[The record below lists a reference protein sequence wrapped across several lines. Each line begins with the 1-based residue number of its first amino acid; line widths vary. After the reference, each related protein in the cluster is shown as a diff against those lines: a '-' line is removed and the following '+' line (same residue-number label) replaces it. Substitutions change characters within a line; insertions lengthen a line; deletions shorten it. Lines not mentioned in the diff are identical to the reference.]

1 MYNKAFK
8 SDSSRLA
15 FSLRSSVAKRASHLN
30 AALVANEENAAKTEC
45 LGLIARVLYSI
56 LHFEL
61 RDLGSRKLSFVLF
74 LVWFAVSE
82 ADLLVESQLCG
93 IVSPKGLFGV
103 VSSFSTALR
112 VPSGFSDRRFETAPD
127 LSFPTIRKASVGKAV
142 INLKSKL

>member
-1 MYNKAFK
+1 MRC
-8 SDSSRLA
+8 SP
-15 FSLRSSVAKRASHLN
+15 LN
-30 AALVANEENAAKTEC
+30 RALVANEENAAKTEC
-45 LGLIARVLYSI
+45 LGLIARVLCSI

-103 VSSFSTALR
+103 VSSFSTAFR
-112 VPSGFSDRRFETAPD
+112 VPSGFSDNRFETAPD
-127 LSFPTIRKASVGKAV
+127 LSFPTHVKQVLAKR
-142 INLKSKL
+142 